1 MSPDDAPVDGV
12 VHLLHPP
19 TAGASRVV
27 ATSAD
32 RDDPQDDLAA
42 LYAHS
47 APSSGALVRG
57 NLVTTVDGAVAGPDG
72 SSRSISP
79 PLDQRVLVL
88 LRSLADVVLV
98 GAGTARAEGYGRL
111 RVRPALRAR
120 RATSGQAPAPTLA
133 LVTRSG
139 RLPDAVGAPAA
150 EDADDRGS
158 VVAVTCGAAGA
169 GTLASLRRRL
179 GADGVVVAGDDEVD
193 LPAAV
198 AALADR
204 GLPRVLCEG
213 GPALLGDVA
222 RAGLLD
228 ELCLTTS
235 PALVGGDAPRA
246 LVGPALDRRLELA
259 HLLLATGGEDDG
271 TLLARWVVRR

>member
-1 MSPDDAPVDGV
+1 MSPDDAPVDGA
-12 VHLLHPP
+12 VHLVHPP
-19 TAGASRVV
+19 SAGASRVV
-27 ATSAD
+27 VTSAD
-32 RDDPQDDLAA
+32 AGDPQDDLAA
-42 LYAHS
+42 LYAH
-47 APSSGALVRG
+47 AVPPGGALVRG

-72 SSRSISP
+72 SSRSIST

-111 RVRPALRAR
+111 RVRPALRSR
-120 RATSGQAPAPTLA
+120 RRDHGQAAAPTLA

-139 RLPDAVGAPAA
+139 RLPDAVGSPAT
-150 EDADDRGS
+150 EDADGRGG
-158 VVAVTCGAAGA
+158 VVAVTCAAVGADALG
-169 GTLASLRRRL
+169 SLRRRL
-179 GADGVVVAGDDEVD
+179 GADGVVVAGDDAVD

-235 PALVGGDAPRA
+235 PALVAGDAPRA
-246 LVGPALDRRLELA
+246 LGGPALDRRLGLA
-259 HLLLATGGEDDG
+259 HLLVATGGEDDG
-271 TLLARWVVRR
+271 TVLARWAVRR